1 MALLTVVYWWRGKGR
16 RRKPE
21 PPATPQRPDAAQ
33 QENIPM
39 TYTQLAKIV
48 LQRIVHEAR
57 EAGALADY
65 ALITCDSYH
74 DHTDAK
80 VLDAAIDA
88 LLAD

>member
-21 PPATPQRPDAAQ
+21 PPAQ

-39 TYTQLAKIV
+39 THTQLAKIV

-65 ALITCDSYH
+65 ALMACDSYH
-74 DHTDAK
+74 DDTDAK